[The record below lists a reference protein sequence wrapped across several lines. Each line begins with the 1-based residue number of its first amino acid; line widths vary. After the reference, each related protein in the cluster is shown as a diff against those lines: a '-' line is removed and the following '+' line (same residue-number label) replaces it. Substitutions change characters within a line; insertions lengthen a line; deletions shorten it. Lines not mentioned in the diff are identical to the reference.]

1 MLKSEITMSDKMKVG
16 RFNEATNE
24 YFTPKVRFVYPVF
37 LEAKINKKF
46 PTNPP
51 KFSGIALVPVDANID
66 VLVKEVQRLAA
77 SLYGADWKAKAA
89 DDPALAVKIP
99 IKKTANYEKLAE
111 YAKDFPLMLNVSA
124 NADFPPTVFGPD
136 TKPIPK
142 DKAGEVY
149 GGRWGIMALNVW
161 GPKPENK
168 NVNRFVSLGLQRVQL
183 LDHDEP
189 IATGRIGTAEGF
201 EAISDVGAK
210 SGGNVSA
217 DDLF

>member
-1 MLKSEITMSDKMKVG
+1 MSDKMKVG
-16 RFNEATNE
+16 WFNEVTIE

-37 LEAKINKKF
+37 LEPKINKKF

-51 KFSGIALVPVDANID
+51 KFSGIALVPADANID

-77 SLYGADWKAKAA
+77 SLYGAEWKAKAA

-124 NADFPPTVFGPD
+124 NADFPPLVLGPD
-136 TKPIPK
+136 AKPISK
-142 DKAGEVY
+142 DRAGEVY

-168 NVNRFVSLGLQRVQL
+168 NVNRFVSLGLQRVQM
-183 LDHDEP
+183 LDQDEP

-201 EAISDVGAK
+201 EAIASTGAAK
-210 SGGNVSA
+210 SGGNGSA